1 MPLDD
6 RYRNLLRNFGHPV
19 QGDGLPRPDGVR
31 ETWRTVA
38 FYAMLIGLFIGA
50 LFVIDWVRG

>member
-1 MPLDD
+1 
-6 RYRNLLRNFGHPV
+6 
-19 QGDGLPRPDGVR
+19 VR

-38 FYAMLIGLFIGA
+38 FYAIVVALMIGA